1 MRVVHFDMRLNQ
13 LPRIPIA
20 ILPTA
25 VTNLR
30 RLSEQLGGPT
40 LLIKRDDLNGLAFG
54 GNKTR
59 KLEFLVGEALAQG
72 CDSVI
77 TGGAAQ
83 SNHCRQTA
91 AAATAAGLECHLVL
105 GGEEPDAI
113 TGNHLLDRLLGAVVH
128 WSGQYRKGE
137 QIPQIAEELRS
148 QGKKPY
154 VIPYGGSNAIGAT
167 GFVEAMSE
175 LATQLESAK
184 QSLTHI
190 VFASSSCG
198 TQSGMAV
205 GARLFLPDVKVVGI
219 RIDKDETELPFEEQ
233 MVALANDTAKHIGAE
248 MTFVESDFDIR
259 DGYLGGGYGVVGD
272 LERDAI
278 NLLART
284 EGILLD
290 PVYTGRAFGA
300 MIDLIKKGEFSK
312 NDRVLFW
319 HTGGTPALFSY
330 ASELT

>member
-1 MRVVHFDMRLNQ
+1 MRLTQ
-13 LPRIPIA
+13 LPRFQIA

-25 VTNLR
+25 VTKLP
-30 RLSEQLGGPT
+30 RLTEQLRGPA

-59 KLEFLVGEALAQG
+59 KLEFLIGEALEQG
-72 CDSVI
+72 FNCVI
-77 TGGAAQ
+77 TGGSAQ

-91 AAATAAGLECHLVL
+91 AAASVAGLECHLVL
-105 GGEEPDAI
+105 GGQEPDAV
-113 TGNHLLDRLLGAVVH
+113 TGNLLLDRLLGAIIH
-128 WSGQYRKGE
+128 WSGEYRKGE
-137 QIPQIAEELRS
+137 KIPEIAEQLKS

-154 VIPYGGSNAIGAT
+154 IIPYGGSNAIGAT
-167 GFVEAMSE
+167 GFVEAMRE
-175 LATQLESAK
+175 LAIQL
-184 QSLTHI
+184 QDVGQPITHI

-198 TQSGMAV
+198 TQAGMAV
-205 GARLFLPDVKVVGI
+205 GARLFVPKVKVVGI

-233 MVALANDTAKHIGAE
+233 LVVLANDTAKHVGTE
-248 MTFVESDFDIR
+248 MSFSKGDFEVKD
-259 DGYLGGGYGVVGD
+259 DYLGGGYGVMGD
-272 LERDAI
+272 LERNAI

-300 MIDLIKKGEFSK
+300 MVDLIKKGEFSK
-312 NDRVLFW
+312 DDRVLFW

-330 ASELT
+330 AGDLA

>member
-1 MRVVHFDMRLNQ
+1 MRLRQ
-13 LPRIPIA
+13 LPRFAIA
-20 ILPTA
+20 TLPTA
-25 VTNLR
+25 VTELT
-30 RLSEQLGGPT
+30 RLTAQLNGPK

-77 TGGAAQ
+77 TGGSAQ

-91 AAATAAGLECHLVL
+91 AAAAVAGLECHLVL

-113 TGNHLLDRLLGAVVH
+113 TGNLLLDRILGAVIH

-137 QIPQIAEELRS
+137 QIPQITEELKS
-148 QGKKPY
+148 QGKCPY
-154 VIPYGGSNAIGAT
+154 VIPYGGSNAIGAA

-175 LATQLESAK
+175 LANQLADVA
-184 QSLTHI
+184 QTITHI

-198 TQSGMAV
+198 TQAGMAV
-205 GARLFLPDVKVVGI
+205 GARLFLPSVKVVGI

-233 MVALANDTAKHIGAE
+233 MVVLANDTAKHIGAD
-248 MTFVESDFDIR
+248 MTFAKSDFDIR

-272 LERDAI
+272 LERNAI

-300 MIDLIKKGEFSK
+300 MVDLIKKGEFSK
-312 NDRVLFW
+312 DDRVLFW

-330 ASELT
+330 AGELA

>member
-1 MRVVHFDMRLNQ
+1 MRLKE
-13 LPRIPIA
+13 LPRFPIA
-20 ILPTA
+20 ILPT
-25 VTNLR
+25 TITEMR
-30 RLSEQLGGPT
+30 RLGAHSGGPK

-59 KLEFLVGEALAQG
+59 KLEYLVGEALAQG
-72 CDSVI
+72 SDCVI

-105 GGEEPDAI
+105 GGEEPDAV
-113 TGNHLLDRLLGAVVH
+113 TGNLLLDRLLGAVIH

-137 QIPQIAEELRS
+137 QIPEIAQRLKAKGMR
-148 QGKKPY
+148 PY
-154 VIPYGGSNAIGAT
+154 VIPYGGSNAVGAT
-167 GFVEAMSE
+167 GFVEAMHE
-175 LATQLESAK
+175 LATQLESTK
-184 QSLTHI
+184 QEVTHV

-198 TQSGMAV
+198 TQAGMAV
-205 GARLFLPDVKVVGI
+205 GARLFLPKVRVVGI
-219 RIDKDETELPFEEQ
+219 RIDKDETELPFEDQ
-233 MVALANDTAKHIGAE
+233 MVVLANDTAKHVGTE
-248 MTFVESDFDIR
+248 MSFSKGDFEVKD
-259 DGYLGGGYGVVGD
+259 DYLGGGYGVMGD
-272 LERDAI
+272 LERNAI

-300 MIDLIKKGEFSK
+300 MVDLIKKGEFSK
-312 NDRVLFW
+312 DDRVLFW

-330 ASELT
+330 AGELVRSQ